1 MNDLTASN
9 PIPFTKLA
17 LIKRFRVV
25 DPDEMDDEENL
36 HINDDDEM
44 MSSV

>member
-1 MNDLTASN
+1 MNDLTASKA
-9 PIPFTKLA
+9 IPFTERA
-17 LIKRFRVV
+17 LMKRFRVV
-25 DPDEMDDEENL
+25 DADEMDDEENL

>member
-1 MNDLTASN
+1 MNDLTASK

-25 DPDEMDDEENL
+25 EPDEMDDEENL